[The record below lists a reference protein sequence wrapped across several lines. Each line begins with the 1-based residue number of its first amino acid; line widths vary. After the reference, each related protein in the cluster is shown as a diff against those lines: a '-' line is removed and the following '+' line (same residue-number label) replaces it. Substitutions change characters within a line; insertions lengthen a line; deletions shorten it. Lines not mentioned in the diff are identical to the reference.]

1 MKKLLAPM
9 ACKFLVNVWLI
20 ASTTVSVPTKDKI
33 PMAIMKMVIKDL
45 SLYDLTAEKACL
57 RYS

>member
-1 MKKLLAPM
+1 M